1 LEEKMTTAHSIV
13 KVSIRVALGVVALSI
28 SPVIVGALS
37 ILLANALGCDFLA
50 GTSTTVL
57 CEPQAVRD
65 TLEFGTMLTWYAFY
79 TIPVGFIAFVLF
91 LVLLVIRLLVRR

>member
-1 LEEKMTTAHSIV
+1 MSAARVSL
-13 KVSIRVALGVVALSI
+13 KVSILVALGVVALSI
-28 SPVIVGALS
+28 SPIIVGALS

-65 TLEFGTMLTWYAFY
+65 TLEYGTMLTWYAFY
-79 TIPVGFIAFVLF
+79 TIPVGVIAFVLF
-91 LVLLVIRLLVRR
+91 LVLLVVRLLIRR